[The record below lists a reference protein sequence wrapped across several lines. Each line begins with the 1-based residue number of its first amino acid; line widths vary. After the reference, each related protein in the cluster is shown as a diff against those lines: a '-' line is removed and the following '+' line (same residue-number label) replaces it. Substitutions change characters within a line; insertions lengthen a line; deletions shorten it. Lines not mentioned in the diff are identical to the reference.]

1 VYRGLDAGTAKP
13 SAEDRA
19 AVPHWVVDV
28 CDPRRDYSL
37 ADYVKDADAAIAAIA
52 ARGRVPVVVGGTGMY
67 LRGLLKGIVALPPR
81 DEGVR
86 ERLRALAAR
95 RGPERL
101 WRLLDS
107 RDPGSARRV
116 PPQDRQRVVRALE
129 LVFTE
134 GAVWSARLAEA
145 GTWSHAGDRY
155 RTLKFGLAIDREALA
170 ARLASRVDAFFGQG
184 LVSEVRALLASG
196 VPASAN
202 ALKAI
207 GYREVVADLS
217 SGRDPEGSR
226 EAIVAATRRYAKR
239 QRTWFRREPD
249 VTWLDASEGEEALA
263 ARIVT
268 AWEQAC

>member
-1 VYRGLDAGTAKP
+1 
-13 SAEDRA
+13 
-19 AVPHWVVDV
+19 
-28 CDPRRDYSL
+28 
-37 ADYVKDADAAIAAIA
+37 
-52 ARGRVPVVVGGTGMY
+52 
-67 LRGLLKGIVALPPR
+67 
-81 DEGVR
+81 
-86 ERLRALAAR
+86 
-95 RGPERL
+95 
-101 WRLLDS
+101 
-107 RDPGSARRV
+107 
-116 PPQDRQRVVRALE
+116 
-129 LVFTE
+129 
-134 GAVWSARLAEA
+134 
-145 GTWSHAGDRY
+145 
-155 RTLKFGLAIDREALA
+155 
-170 ARLASRVDAFFGQG
+170 VDAFFGQG